1 MSDFAGRALHVNN
14 KIHKSEILHS
24 EHNLAI
30 AYLLK
35 SYDKFYGDVEMCVDV
50 YTRQCSV
57 MVTSKDVALMAATLA
72 NGGINPKT
80 KKRIV
85 KEKNVNY
92 ILDHMELNGL
102 YNQTEQLMKTD
113 GVYAKSGIG
122 GILMLV
128 IPGVMGVGIVSPP
141 LNKYG
146 NSVKGILTM
155 KMLMKY
161 IS

>member
-1 MSDFAGRALHVNN
+1 MVER
-14 KIHKSEILHS
+14 
-24 EHNLAI
+24 
-30 AYLLK
+30 
-35 SYDKFYGDVEMCVDV
+35 FYGVPETVLKT
-50 YTRQCSV
+50 YTKQCSV
-57 MVTSKDVALMAATLA
+57 MVTSKDIALMAATLA
-72 NGGINPKT
+72 NGGVSPKT
-80 KKRIV
+80 KKRII
-85 KEKNVNY
+85 KEKNVDY

-102 YNQTEQLMKTD
+102 YNQTEELMKTD
-113 GVYAKSGIG
+113 GVYAKSGVS